1 MWLRHQ
7 DATYQLNKLTTLVY
21 FKLSKYSPDAHLYLM
36 PTQNQ
41 KSERLEDMSN
51 EELAE
56 LQSGFLDLRNHAD
69 KHLEVILKIIQDRLE
84 KNLIK

>member
-1 MWLRHQ
+1 
-7 DATYQLNKLTTLVY
+7 
-21 FKLSKYSPDAHLYLM
+21 M

-41 KSERLEDMSN
+41 KSERLEDLSN